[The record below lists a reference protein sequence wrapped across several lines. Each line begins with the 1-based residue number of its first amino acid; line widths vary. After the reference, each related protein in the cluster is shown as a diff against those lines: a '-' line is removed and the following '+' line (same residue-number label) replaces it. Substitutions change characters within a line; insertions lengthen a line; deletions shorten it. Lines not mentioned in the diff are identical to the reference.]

1 MSDTPHAPEPKENSK
16 CILVLPTTHHTLLAE
31 QALQS
36 ANIRYLPIPK
46 PERATS
52 DCGMAI
58 QIEYDSLSQAAATLK
73 EMDVKFF
80 LKTVDDEI
88 EPIDTGDI
96 PKGDRR

>member
-1 MSDTPHAPEPKENSK
+1 MSDTSHAPESQRTSK

-36 ANIRYLPIPK
+36 ANIRYLPVPK
-46 PERATS
+46 PEKATS

-58 QIEYDSLSQAAATLK
+58 QIEYDSLPQAAATLE

-80 LKTVDDEI
+80 LKTADDGI
-88 EPIDTGDI
+88 ETIDTEDL